1 MLVHIDRHTIAQ
13 RLKCSYMGIW
23 DILELSYFIKNVKVK
38 GDDFIITITK
48 TSALLVEE
56 FNTR

>member
-13 RLKCSYMGIW
+13 ILKCSYMGTW
-23 DILELSYFIKNVKVK
+23 DVLELSYFIKNVKVK
-38 GDDFIITITK
+38 GDDFIITMTK
-48 TSALLVEE
+48 TSASLVEE

>member
-23 DILELSYFIKNVKVK
+23 GTLHLTCFIKNIKIK
-38 GDDFIITITK
+38 GDVAHGNEWK
-48 TSALLVEE
+48 E
-56 FNTR
+56 